1 MVPWVLCRA
10 PVIVHSKPALSLR
23 LALARSVSF
32 ITRPSSKETLAF
44 ADSLKLVPRPEPGP
58 EVLRSPEVISFTV
71 PPQKDSKVKD
81 GEIQDNYGLL
91 RHCWEY
97 ECSSSD
103 SNLIQV

>member
-58 EVLRSPEVISFTV
+58 EVTRGHQFHSIATEGQQSQRWRNP
-71 PPQKDSKVKD
+71 
-81 GEIQDNYGLL
+81 
-91 RHCWEY
+91 R
-97 ECSSSD
+97 
-103 SNLIQV
+103 